1 MRARLLLN
9 LCLLVLVAGLGLFLV
24 YGGGREETPAEVTL
38 TSLAPETITHINVAR
53 GGQDEI
59 RFVRQS
65 GVWMME
71 YPLAQRAHDLRLE
84 TMLKLL
90 SAHSY
95 AQYPAAAV
103 SLSRFKLDQPQ
114 VTITFNDTLV
124 GFGDTN
130 PLGNQRYVLVNNT
143 VHIINDALFQ
153 QLQAPPHFF
162 LSTRLLPEHAVIS
175 AILLPGHAIR
185 WQGSAWTVE
194 PGISLGADAIV
205 QLVNA
210 WRDAQA
216 ISISEYE
223 DTAPAE
229 RVRIEMEKQEALDFL
244 IVSPPPQL
252 ILARADLGLQYHI
265 GDYEAGRMF
274 IEASPG
280 DQGQGETA
288 VAPSQ

>member
-9 LCLLVLVAGLGLFLV
+9 LCLFALVTGLGLFLIF
-24 YGGGREETPAEVTL
+24 GGGREETPAEVAL
-38 TSLAPETITHINVAR
+38 TSLAAEKITYINIAR
-53 GGQDEI
+53 GDQDEI
-59 RFVRQS
+59 RFARQS

-71 YPLAQRAHDLRLE
+71 HPYAQRANDLRIE
-84 TMLKLL
+84 TMLNLL

-95 AQYPAAAV
+95 AQYPAAEV
-103 SLSRFKLDQPQ
+103 SLSRFKLDQPL
-114 VTITFNDTLV
+114 VTIAFNDTLV
-124 GFGDTN
+124 TFGDTN

-153 QLQAPPHFF
+153 QLQAPPYFF
-162 LSTRLLPEHAVIS
+162 LSTRLLPEHAAIS

-194 PGISLGADAIV
+194 PGVSLGADAIV

-210 WRDAQA
+210 WRETRAF
-216 ISISEYE
+216 SVNKYE
-223 DTAPAE
+223 GAGGTD
-229 RVRIEMEKQEALDFL
+229 RVRIEMEKQEALEFL

-265 GDYEAGRMF
+265 GDYDAGRMF
-274 IEASPG
+274 LETSPG
-280 DQGQGETA
+280 DQNQGETA
-288 VAPSQ
+288 TAPTP